1 MDIISSSSVVGAT
14 IESETGGGQ
23 PVSNTLLRTDSGT
36 SGNRARSSH
45 HGFLDPEHAD
55 SAARATSA
63 SKSGMLDVSNEG
75 GSNASATL
83 DGLGNQP
90 VQPPNGCDADYI
102 EATLHQAVRLSEG
115 CEEKASHLPCP

>member
-1 MDIISSSSVVGAT
+1 MAQTIVHASLGLQLAMDIISSSSVAGAT

-23 PVSNTLLRTDSGT
+23 PASNTLLRTDSGT
-36 SGNRARSSH
+36 SGNLARSSH

-55 SAARATSA
+55 SAARAASA

-75 GSNASATL
+75 RGNASATL

-90 VQPPNGCDADYI
+90 VHPMGVTPI
-102 EATLHQAVRLSEG
+102 
-115 CEEKASHLPCP
+115 P